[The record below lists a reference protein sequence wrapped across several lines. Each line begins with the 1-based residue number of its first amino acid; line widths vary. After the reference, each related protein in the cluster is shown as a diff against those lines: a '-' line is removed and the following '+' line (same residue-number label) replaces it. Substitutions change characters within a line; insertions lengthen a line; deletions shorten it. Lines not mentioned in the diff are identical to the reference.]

1 MHPLGHLAPDQN
13 LFPDLIARREL
24 DNDLTLILDAVA
36 TCVRR
41 GRVAPEPGRQDA
53 GNQLAAFD
61 FAAPMELQDIA
72 AWVIRQLSTGIVQI
86 TNPRY
91 FGLFNPAPAF
101 PAVVAD
107 RIASFFNPQLASAT
121 TSPAAVAIE
130 AHTIRA
136 VARRAGFSA
145 DRISG
150 HFTNGGS
157 EANYTALLAAL
168 TSSNHAY
175 ATHGARAYSGSP
187 KIYVSVDS
195 HLAWIKI
202 VHQAG
207 IGRSAVRFID
217 TDGHGRLDPVHLA
230 ATIEQDRRNGDIPVM
245 VVATA
250 GTTIAGEVD
259 PLGAC
264 AEIAWHERLWYHVD
278 AAWGGAAIA
287 SDRLRHL
294 LKGVELADSATFD
307 AHKWFATTMG
317 CGMFICARPE
327 ILNTV
332 FGVEAA
338 FMPPS
343 RSEGVD
349 PYLSTVQWSRR
360 FLGLRLFMALAA
372 AGWEGYGHH
381 VEKAAGLAATLKDQL
396 EGRGWTVVNDPALAV
411 VCAVPPAG
419 SPSPRA
425 IVQHVVAGGRVWV
438 SSGRFENQDVIR
450 ACVTHGESS
459 PDDIRTL
466 VDTLQAA
473 LHEVLPDQTARA

>member
-1 MHPLGHLAPDQN
+1 MDPLGQPAPDPS
-13 LFPDLIARREL
+13 LFPSLFARREF
-24 DNDLTLILDAVA
+24 DNDLTLILDAA
-36 TCVRR
+36 AALVRG
-41 GRVAPEPGRQDA
+41 GRVAPDPGWQDA
-53 GNQLAAFD
+53 ENELAAFD
-61 FAAPMELQDIA
+61 FAAPEPLQDVT
-72 AWVIRQLSTGIVQI
+72 AWVIGQLSAGIVQI

-107 RIASFFNPQLASAT
+107 RIASLFNPQLASAT

-168 TSSNHAY
+168 TFGNHAY
-175 ATHGARAYSGSP
+175 ATHGARAYSGAP
-187 KIYVSVDS
+187 RIYVSVDS

-202 VHQAG
+202 AHQAG

-245 VVATA
+245 LVATA
-250 GTTIAGEVD
+250 GTTIAGEID
-259 PLGAC
+259 PLEAC

-287 SDRLRHL
+287 SDQLRRL

-343 RSEGVD
+343 QSKGAD

-360 FLGLRLFMALAA
+360 FLGLRLFMALAT
-372 AGWEGYGHH
+372 AGWAGYGHH
-381 VEKAAGLAATLKDQL
+381 VEKSVGLAAALKDQL
-396 EGRGWTVVNDPALAV
+396 EARGWTVVNDPALAV
-411 VCAVPPAG
+411 VCAIPPAG

-425 IVQHVVAGGRVWV
+425 IVQHVVSGGSVWV
-438 SSGRFENQDVIR
+438 SSGRFENKDVIR

-473 LHEVLPDQTARA
+473 LHQVLPGQGARA